1 MPVSAVKFPL
11 LSVASS
17 CPVSLFLSFRAK
29 LSQAVLFHTSC
40 LFARPPACPPLQTA
54 HWNCWSFFQTVLPS
68 SFALRVSLSSSV
80 PALLFY
86 TSCVFAGP
94 PVYPCV
100 QTVDRKLWRFCQS
113 ERELL
118 WSSVC
123 LPGGRGRVQTAADK
137 KRHLAEGTLPFLN

>member
-1 MPVSAVKFPL
+1 MPAPAVKLPL
-11 LSVASS
+11 LLVTSS
-17 CPVSLFLSFRAK
+17 RPVLLFLSSRAK
-29 LSQAVLFHTSC
+29 LSQAVLSHTSC

-68 SFALRVSLSSSV
+68 SFVLRVSLSSSV

-100 QTVDRKLWRFCQS
+100 QTVHRKLWRFCQR
-113 ERELL
+113 EKELL
-118 WSSVC
+118 WSSAG